1 VVTNPY
7 DLERA
12 REQALR
18 IRQYHHPNI
27 IRCLDSFTESESR
40 HILVLERCS
49 DDLRGFITFV
59 KARKRISMS
68 LSGFSPTSSK
78 GWWRF
83 TAGTKSTK
91 TSSLRKFS

>member
-1 VVTNPY
+1 MVTNPY

-49 DDLRGFITFV
+49 DDLRGFINFCQGKKENQHV
-59 KARKRISMS
+59 FI
-68 LSGFSPTSSK
+68 
-78 GWWRF
+78 RF
-83 TAGTKSTK
+83 FTHIIEGLVEVHS
-91 TSSLRKFS
+91 RNQIY